1 MPQKQSKKKSPLK
14 RQRGGTY
21 EFSDQW
27 DIDNELSLGA
37 ITNDLDRVQEALK
50 HGANANA
57 PDQRTAQS
65 PIMLAAHH
73 GNLQMASL
81 LLENGADVNDADVD
95 ANRNTALMYAS
106 SSGDQKV
113 VTLLIESGAN
123 INAKNKNNQT
133 ALMRASEDGHP
144 QVVTTLLEKG
154 ADVNAKDK
162 WNKTAIFH
170 AIDQGNTDVVPILL
184 KYDIDLNIKNKNNL
198 TALEYAKRKEYD
210 DIVKLIE
217 DHIKEKKQKT
227 LLEARLVTEKGK
239 TREGK
244 PLLASTQADIA
255 SQIAEFAGGKRK
267 TRKNMKNKKTHSKRR
282 KTSKKK

>member
-1 MPQKQSKKKSPLK
+1 MPQKQSKKKTPAK

-37 ITNDLDRVQEALK
+37 VTNDLDRVQEALK

-57 PDQRTAQS
+57 PESRTAQS

-73 GNLQMASL
+73 GNLPMASL
-81 LLENGADVNDADVD
+81 LLESGADVNDADVD
-95 ANRNTALMYAS
+95 ADRNTALMYAS
-106 SSGDQKV
+106 GSGHQKV

-123 INAKNKNNQT
+123 INAKNKFNQT
-133 ALMRASEDGHP
+133 ALMKASEDGHP

-170 AIDQGNTDVVPILL
+170 AIDQEKTDVVPILL
-184 KYDIDLNIKNKNNL
+184 KYDIDLTVKNKNSL
-198 TALEYAKRKEYD
+198 TALEYAENKEYD

-217 DHIKEKKQKT
+217 DHIKEKKQKAT
-227 LLEARLVTEKGK
+227 LEATLVTTKGK

-244 PLLASTQADIA
+244 PLLARTQADIA
-255 SQIAEFAGGKRK
+255 SRIAEFAGGKRK
-267 TRKNMKNKKTHSKRR
+267 TRKNRKTHSKRG

>member
-37 ITNDLDRVQEALK
+37 ITNDLNRVQEALK

-73 GNLQMASL
+73 GNLPMASL
-81 LLENGADVNDADVD
+81 LLESGADVNDADVD
-95 ANRNTALMYAS
+95 ADRNTALMYAS
-106 SSGDQKV
+106 GSGHQKV

-123 INAKNKNNQT
+123 INAKNNFNQT
-133 ALMRASEDGHP
+133 ALMKASEDGHP

-170 AIDQGNTDVVPILL
+170 AIDQEKTDVVPILL
-184 KYDIDLNIKNKNNL
+184 KYDIDLTVKNKNDL
-198 TALEYAKRKEYD
+198 TALDYAKGREYD

-217 DHIKEKKQKT
+217 DHIKEKKQEA
-227 LLEARLVTEKGK
+227 LLKARLVTEKGTTK
-239 TREGK
+239 KGK
-244 PLLASTQADIA
+244 PLLPTSQSEIA
-255 SQIAEFAGGKRK
+255 RQIGKFAGGKRK
-267 TRKNMKNKKTHSKRR
+267 TRKSKKSHSKRR

>member
-1 MPQKQSKKKSPLK
+1 MPQKQSKKKSLLK

-81 LLENGADVNDADVD
+81 LLENGADVNDVDV
-95 ANRNTALMYAS
+95 NRNTALMFAS

-123 INAKNKNNQT
+123 INAKNKNHQT

-154 ADVNAKDK
+154 ADVNAKDIY
-162 WNKTAIFH
+162 NKTAIFY
-170 AIDQGNTDVVPILL
+170 AIDQGKTDVVPILL
-184 KYDIDLNIKNKNNL
+184 KYDIDLTVKKKSGL
-198 TALEYAKRKEYD
+198 TALEYAKREEYD

-217 DHIKEKKQKT
+217 DHIKEKKEKN

-244 PLLASTQADIA
+244 PLLAKTQADIA
-255 SQIAEFAGGKRK
+255 SRIAEFAGGKRK
-267 TRKNMKNKKTHSKRR
+267 TRKNRKNRKTHSKRG
-282 KTSKKK
+282 KTTKKK